1 MNPRL
6 LFFNALKSLS
16 ERGKSSAYHRLYKS
30 MISAHPELGKPL
42 NDENEW
48 LKRWGRYDNHLK
60 PYAYRI
66 FGRYV
71 GNDQNIVPLEVVQ
84 NIVEPVLTPISFSEY
99 YSDKNMV
106 AKILPRD
113 SYKQCVPHVFLRNIG
128 GLFYDEFYT
137 PLSND
142 EAQNALA
149 TISEEKVIVKPSRLS
164 SGVGVKVFRKAVG
177 GGIFIDGKGNELTI
191 ASLCSDYGKDFL
203 IQEVLEQSDF
213 LSSLN
218 PSSVNT
224 IRIAVY
230 RDKTGGTHHLGSIL
244 RIGAS
249 GSDVDNAHAG
259 GRFCGIND
267 DGILGKCTLDALGG
281 RQTVFNG
288 FDFEHTHLQIPGFDS
303 AVKLALSIAPHL
315 LHHRLIAFDI
325 AISKDGTP
333 KLIEYNVYGFSAWL
347 FQFTKGGVFGKFTEE
362 IMEECTSELKTYR
375 GQIIVVP
382 C

>member
-1 MNPRL
+1 M
-6 LFFNALKSLS
+6 
-16 ERGKSSAYHRLYKS
+16 
-30 MISAHPELGKPL
+30 
-42 NDENEW
+42 
-48 LKRWGRYDNHLK
+48 
-60 PYAYRI
+60 
-66 FGRYV
+66 
-71 GNDQNIVPLEVVQ
+71 
-84 NIVEPVLTPISFSEY
+84 
-99 YSDKNMV
+99 
-106 AKILPRD
+106 
-113 SYKQCVPHVFLRNIG
+113 
-128 GLFYDEFYT
+128 
-137 PLSND
+137 
-142 EAQNALA
+142 
-149 TISEEKVIVKPSRLS
+149 
-164 SGVGVKVFRKAVG
+164 
-177 GGIFIDGKGNELTI
+177 TI

-203 IQEVLEQSDF
+203 IQEVLEQSNF

-267 DGILGKCTLDALGG
+267 EGVLGKCTLDALGG

-288 FDFEHTHLQIPGFDS
+288 FDFEHTHLQIPDFEK
-303 AVKLALSIAPHL
+303 AVALALSIAPHL

-325 AISKDGTP
+325 AISKGGTP

-347 FQFTKGGVFGKFTEE
+347 FQFTKGGVLGKFTEE

-382 C
+382 G